1 MSDPESTCGGR
12 AAGLFAHVM
21 SLVRGRR
28 RLCVGVGAGILV
40 VILVTAALARVVSSR
55 PTVVPGVRA
64 EDVGGEFVRT
74 AFGPAIRL
82 RRVGFVWS
90 FRRKGRIEPFED
102 KPVLNRWSGNI
113 KTVWPDGAKVKKGD
127 LVLEIDTREI
137 DLEIA
142 ELRADIVVREAEL
155 EQEKQKRAKQIKSA
169 ERELRRAEI
178 ELEWQRINERSVL
191 AGALV
196 DELARAETTLKT
208 QSLVVR
214 NREEEARIL
223 AELAGQGFATAT
235 ELEQKRLQLAEARLE
250 RDKARIKRDSLAE
263 GATELEKKEA
273 ALQVKIA
280 SCARESAAKKLDS
293 LRALAA
299 GGVTRAERR
308 LRREKSD
315 LQEELDARKKHFS
328 RAPADGY
335 VIHTPPRW
343 VSALTPGTRLWRGAK
358 IMSIPSGG
366 RMKIAT
372 KVTQAEVDRV
382 AVGTRC
388 RVTVA
393 ARPGKTF
400 EGEVTGVAR
409 QGKDEYADLDRA
421 TRDIVGESGR
431 QTFAVEV
438 KLHGSDSDLRIGS
451 RAEVEF
457 LLDNLSNAIVV
468 PVGAVARDAD
478 GASVTVVDGRSRVQ
492 RDVKLGHSNG
502 RVVVIDSGC
511 EEGEVVL
518 LARGGGSVEW

>member
-1 MSDPESTCGGR
+1 MCDPEHTHEGLAASLMAR
-12 AAGLFAHVM
+12 ARSVV
-21 SLVRGRR
+21 SGRR
-28 RLCVGVGAGILV
+28 RLCAAAGAGLLV
-40 VILVTAALARVVSSR
+40 VVLVSVLVAGTIRSGPRAA
-55 PTVVPGVRA
+55 PGVNA
-64 EDVGGEFVRT
+64 SDVGGDFVHT

-82 RRVGFVWS
+82 RRVRFVWS

-102 KPVLNRWSGNI
+102 KAIFNRWSGTI
-113 KTVWPDGAKVKKGD
+113 RTVWADGAPVKKGD

-142 ELRADIVVREAEL
+142 QHKADIVVREAEL
-155 EQEKQKRAKQIKSA
+155 AREKQKHAKQIKTA
-169 ERELRRAEI
+169 ERALRRAEI

-196 DELARAETTLKT
+196 DELARAETAFKT

-235 ELEQKRLQLAEARLE
+235 ELQQKRLQLSEARLE
-250 RDKARIKRDSLAE
+250 RDKARIKRDLLAE

-273 ALQVKIA
+273 ALEVKIA
-280 SCARESAAKKLDS
+280 ECARESAAKELDS
-293 LRALAA
+293 LKALAA

-308 LRREKSD
+308 LRREKGN

-335 VIHTPPRW
+335 VIHRPPRHM
-343 VSALTPGTRLWRGAK
+343 SGLGPGQRLWRGMK
-358 IMSIPSGG
+358 VMSIPSGG
-366 RMKIAT
+366 RLKLVT

-388 RVTVA
+388 RVTVP
-393 ARPGKTF
+393 ARPGKTY
-400 EGEVTGVAR
+400 EGEVMCVAR
-409 QGKDEYADLDRA
+409 QGQDEYADLDGA
-421 TRDIVGESGR
+421 TSEIVGESGR
-431 QTFAVEV
+431 QAFAVEV
-438 KLHGSDSDLRIGS
+438 RLSDKDHDLRLGS

-457 LLDNLSNAIVV
+457 MLDSLDNALVV
-468 PVGAVARDAD
+468 PVGAVAHDAE
-478 GASVTVVDGRSRVQ
+478 GPHVTVIDRRSLVR
-492 RDVKLGHSNG
+492 RDVKLGLSNG
-502 RVVVIDSGC
+502 RVVVMDSGC
-511 EEGEVVL
+511 KEGDVVL